1 MYSFLFFLISIIRL
15 KMRKSDECRFSIKKQ
30 KKTIDFF
37 LLHFFVSTLST
48 RITLCA
54 LVSRL
59 LRIKRDVYDNYV
71 SHDEE
76 KRTDDEYREE
86 LLFVF

>member
-1 MYSFLFFLISIIRL
+1 MHENFLSIFKIKTDKKAAVEKKRRKKAHHLHISTTEYYTLYLHYSR
-15 KMRKSDECRFSIKKQ
+15 
-30 KKTIDFF
+30 
-37 LLHFFVSTLST
+37 H
-48 RITLCA
+48 LCA
-54 LVSRL
+54 LSSRL
-59 LRIKRDVYDNYV
+59 LRIPKRDDVYDNYA

>member
-1 MYSFLFFLISIIRL
+1 
-15 KMRKSDECRFSIKKQ
+15 
-30 KKTIDFF
+30 
-37 LLHFFVSTLST
+37 
-48 RITLCA
+48 
-54 LVSRL
+54 

-86 LLFVF
+86 LLFVFCFCGREESSFVVYIIVSVCISDGVN

>member
-1 MYSFLFFLISIIRL
+1 MSI
-15 KMRKSDECRFSIKKQ
+15 FSIKKHAE
-30 KKTIDFF
+30 KKAKKKSAKPHSY
-37 LLHFFVSTLST
+37 LHTLSLHYS
-48 RITLCA
+48 RHLCA
-54 LVSRL
+54 LSSRL
-59 LRIKRDVYDNYV
+59 LRIPKRDDVYDNYA